1 MVSHVVKI
9 LGCTSDSGIA
19 SAALIEKGED
29 AYIIGSDKSA
39 FNVRNDGGDCETLWW
54 LRCRRVISRGRGV
67 ERLLHPRQNR

>member
-1 MVSHVVKI
+1 MVYHVVKI

-39 FNVRNDGGDCETLWW
+39 LNVRNDVGDCET
-54 LRCRRVISRGRGV
+54 
-67 ERLLHPRQNR
+67 